1 MLKKEK
7 EEGFQ
12 LWWAGGKE
20 SGPARRSAR
29 ARGRRPNCGPVRVT
43 ARALE
48 GTKPLPWAHMPAR
61 AEGGGETASR
71 LTVVQTGR
79 PRGGNPAAGGLGG
92 DSPPVARFLDNA

>member
-29 ARGRRPNCGPVRVT
+29 ARGRRPSAGDGAGARGDDVVVVGPHVS
-43 ARALE
+43 E
-48 GTKPLPWAHMPAR
+48 S
-61 AEGGGETASR
+61 GGGKTASR
-71 LTVVQTGR
+71 LTVVRTGR
-79 PRGGNPAAGGLGG
+79 PRGGNLAAGGLVG

>member
-61 AEGGGETASR
+61 AEGGETASR